1 MPEPGKAVALC
12 RTEEGERRMRRRYG
26 TIDPALER
34 VYAELAERGLVSPD
48 PTALPIAE
56 AREGNV
62 RYLRHLGEG
71 GPEMA
76 SVTVTEIA
84 GPSGTVPVKVLS
96 PPAADI
102 PAPGLLYLHGG
113 GFAFGD
119 LETHEGLARH
129 FAAKSGAVV
138 AMPHY
143 RRTPEH
149 PFPAAYENSLAAWRW
164 LASKAT
170 ATTLGLD
177 ARRLGI
183 IGDSAGGN
191 LGLAL
196 AAALRDGA
204 GLVPAGVALIYPM
217 LSLRTDTPSHRAY
230 AAGPGLTAQ
239 RLAWFWARY
248 LDGGTRHDDPRAV
261 PWHVSLAG
269 LPPIALFI
277 AECDVLADDG
287 WDLADRLAADGVP
300 FTVDLFEN
308 ATHGVIQLAR
318 YYRPAEDAL
327 ATIGRRLAEMLGTPR
342 MSA

>member
-1 MPEPGKAVALC
+1 MK
-12 RTEEGERRMRRRYG
+12 RRYG
-26 TIDPALER
+26 PIDPALEA
-34 VYAELAERGLVSPD
+34 VYARLAEAGLVSPD
-48 PTALPIAE
+48 PTAMPIAE

-62 RYLRHLGEG
+62 RYLTHLGEG

-76 SVTVTEIA
+76 CVTVVEIVGPA
-84 GPSGTVPVKVLS
+84 GPVAVKLLR
-96 PPAADI
+96 PPGADI

-129 FAAKSGAVV
+129 LAARSGAVV

-149 PFPAAYENSLAAWRW
+149 PFPAAYDDSLAAWRW
-164 LASKAT
+164 LASEETVAR
-170 ATTLGLD
+170 LGLD
-177 ARRLGI
+177 RRRLGI
-183 IGDSAGGN
+183 AGDSAGGN

-204 GLVPAGVALIYPM
+204 GPVPAGMALIYPM

-230 AAGPGLTAQ
+230 AAGPGLTAP

-248 LDGGTRHDDPRAV
+248 LEGGTRHDDARAV
-261 PWHVSLAG
+261 PWHVVLEG

-277 AECDVLADDG
+277 AECEVLADDS
-287 WDLADRLAADGVP
+287 WDLADRLAAEGVP
-300 FTVDLFEN
+300 YTLDLFDS
-308 ATHGVIQLAR
+308 ATHGFIQLSR
-318 YYRPAEDAL
+318 YYPAAEDAL
-327 ATIGRRLAEMLGTPR
+327 ATIGRRIAEMLGTAP

>member
-1 MPEPGKAVALC
+1 MQ
-12 RTEEGERRMRRRYG
+12 RRYG
-26 TIDPALER
+26 RIDPTLER
-34 VYAELAERGLVSPD
+34 LYADLAEQGLVSPD
-48 PTALPIAE
+48 PTAMPIAE

-62 RYLRHLGEG
+62 RYLTHLGAG

-76 SVTVTEIA
+76 SVTVTEIPGPA
-84 GPSGTVPVKVLS
+84 GAVPVKILS
-96 PPAADI
+96 PPGADI

-129 FAAKSGAVV
+129 LAARSGAVV

-149 PFPAAYENSLAAWRW
+149 PFPAAYEDSLAAWQW
-164 LASKAT
+164 LASERT
-170 ATTLGLD
+170 AASLGLD
-177 ARRLGI
+177 GRRLGLA
-183 IGDSAGGN
+183 GDSAGGN

-204 GLVPAGVALIYPM
+204 GPQAAGVALIYPM

-230 AAGPGLTAQ
+230 AAGPGLTSA

-248 LDGGTRHDDPRAV
+248 LDGGARHDDPRAV
-261 PWHVSLAG
+261 PWHAALEG
-269 LPPIALFI
+269 LPRIALFI

-300 FTVDLFEN
+300 FTLDLFEN

-318 YYRPAEDAL
+318 HYPPAEDAL
-327 ATIGRRLAEMLGTPR
+327 ATIGRRIAEMLGTPR